1 MTMARFSNVAKLVGQ
16 RLGSEAPAVADTH
29 TSLRDIFVVAE
40 LEHELVAR
48 LGILLDREAFL
59 LRPFAEAVVG
69 QRQSDYVER
78 RLASTAPR

>member
-1 MTMARFSNVAKLVGQ
+1 MTMARFSNVVELVAQ
-16 RLGSEAPAVADTH
+16 RLGSADTH
-29 TSLRDIFVVAE
+29 TSLRDIFVIAE

-48 LGILLDREAFL
+48 LGILLDREAFP

-78 RLASTAPR
+78 RLASTALG